1 MPVCQF
7 QHQRDNLTIITGNVV
22 VSSISVGSQ
31 SFLKKEEIMTI
42 ILDAMGSDDYPEPE
56 ILAAI
61 ELQKMGEDV
70 LLVGSQEIIKQHQS
84 KLGLD
89 HIKLQVFDAPDIVE
103 MTDKPVESARKKPN
117 NSMAVG
123 LNLVKEGKAEAFV
136 TAGNTGAAYFNSV
149 TILKR
154 LSGISRPA
162 LTAIIPVKNR
172 KCVFLDTGA
181 NADCRPE
188 FLLEFAVMGST
199 YAGKLFNTDAAKV
212 GLLSNGEEAG
222 KGNQLVRDAYPL
234 LQNSGL
240 NFYGN
245 VEPKEVYAGHVDVV
259 VADGFS
265 GNVFIKS
272 SESVAKLILDIL
284 KEGISSRFLSKIGYL
299 MAKPAFSSLKK
310 MMDPSE
316 TGAGI
321 LLGVNGLVFIGHGR
335 SDAHALISA
344 VKLARSTIAK
354 GLMESMRNE
363 IQAKLSQPSLSSE
376 EKG

>member
-1 MPVCQF
+1 
-7 QHQRDNLTIITGNVV
+7 
-22 VSSISVGSQ
+22 
-31 SFLKKEEIMTI
+31 MTI

-56 ILAAI
+56 ILAAV
-61 ELQKMGEDV
+61 ELQKLDEEV
-70 LLVGSQEIIKQHQS
+70 LLVGSEAIIRQHQS
-84 KLGLD
+84 RLNLG
-89 HIKLQVFDAPDIVE
+89 HINLKIVDAPDIVE

-136 TAGNTGAAYFNSV
+136 TAGNTGAAFFNSV
-149 TILKR
+149 TILRR

-162 LTAIIPVKNR
+162 LTALIPVKGR
-172 KCVFLDTGA
+172 KCVFMDTGA

-199 YAGKLFNTDAAKV
+199 YASKVFNNPNPTV
-212 GLLSNGEEAG
+212 GLLANGEEAG
-222 KGNQLVRDAYPL
+222 KGNQLVKDAYPL
-234 LQNSGL
+234 LQTSGL

-245 VEPKEVYAGHVDVV
+245 VEPKEVFAGQVDVV

-272 SESVAKLILDIL
+272 SEAVAKLIIDTL
-284 KEGISSRFLSKIGYL
+284 KAGISSSIISKVGYL
-299 MAKPAFSSLKK
+299 LAKPAFASLKK

-335 SDAHALISA
+335 SDARALISA
-344 VKLARSTIAK
+344 VKLARNTINNH
-354 GLMESMRNE
+354 LMDSMKIE
-363 IQAKLSQPSLSSE
+363 IQNKLTQGNQPLE
-376 EKG
+376 EKA

>member
-7 QHQRDNLTIITGNVV
+7 QHQRNNLIIITGNVE
-22 VSSISVGSQ
+22 VSSTSECYTR
-31 SFLKKEEIMTI
+31 FFKKEDIMTI

-56 ILAAI
+56 ILAAV

-70 LLVGSQEIIKQHQS
+70 LLVGSKDIIKQHQTN
-84 KLGLD
+84 LGLD
-89 HIKLQVFDAPDIVE
+89 HVTLQIYDAPDVVE

-136 TAGNTGAAYFNSV
+136 TAGNTGAAFFNAV
-149 TILKR
+149 TILRR

-172 KCVFLDTGA
+172 KCVFMDTGA

-199 YAGKLFNTDAAKV
+199 YAGKLFNTSTPKV
-212 GLLSNGEEAG
+212 GLLANGEEAG
-222 KGNQLVRDAYPL
+222 KGNQLVKDAYPL
-234 LQNSGL
+234 LQKSGL

-245 VEPKEVYAGHVDVV
+245 VEPKEVYAGQVDVV

-272 SESVAKLILDIL
+272 SEAVAKLILDML

-299 MAKPAFSSLKK
+299 LAKPAFSSLKK

-335 SDAHALISA
+335 SDARALVSA
-344 VKLARSTIAK
+344 VKLARSTIDK

-363 IQAKLSQPSLSSE
+363 IQDKLTHSIFSPE